1 MAMLN
6 NQMVSIYWGFC
17 SPTYDWGSTT
27 LGLFGLG
34 ISRSSRE
41 YKQLEWKQKKK
52 KSIQTDQGFIKGLL
66 TTNNHS

>member
-41 YKQLEWKQKKK
+41 YKQLEWKQKNKK
-52 KSIQTDQGFIKGLL
+52 NQSRQTKDSLKVY
-66 TTNNHS
+66 

>member
-41 YKQLEWKQKKK
+41 YKQLEWKQKTKK
-52 KSIQTDQGFIKGLL
+52 NQSRQTKDSLKVY
-66 TTNNHS
+66 